1 MYVQITWC
9 VQGHIYQYRLG
20 DFVNEVCYFMFQ
32 VYCYCYF
39 CCFIKKI
46 LEFFQNFWSLIR
58 EPLQKGH
65 TYLNKPAAFSLGLFK
80 YL

>member
-39 CCFIKKI
+39 CYF
-46 LEFFQNFWSLIR
+46 SLIR